1 MAASAGL
8 GRLTRAL
15 AYALICA
22 LPAATALPA
31 QAALQSQLET
41 LALDGRPQPLLIAH
55 DDAAPVTRVLLFF
68 AGGDGR
74 VELSA
79 PLSAAAPDSL
89 RGLWV
94 RPGTALVVVDAP
106 GGLSLAERESPAYR
120 AHLQALVTALAPRF
134 PDARFV
140 ALGVSNGAV
149 SAAVAGSLPEV
160 EAVVMLGGVFRR
172 YSDLAA
178 FGVRGRLLVI
188 HHEADR
194 CVPPEFD
201 ESFRLWVKP
210 VLVRRG
216 AQAYP
221 EAACGAG
228 SAHVF
233 AGQRERVAAAVH
245 EWLAS
250 GRAPTR
256 LP

>member
-1 MAASAGL
+1 M
-8 GRLTRAL
+8 RAL
-15 AYALICA
+15 AYVASLVFCGLA
-22 LPAATALPA
+22 AWPAH
-31 QAALQSQLET
+31 AALLSRVET
-41 LALDGRPQPLLIAH
+41 LELDGQPQPLLIAH
-55 DDAAPVTRVLLFF
+55 DDAAPVTLVLLYFP
-68 AGGDGR
+68 GGDGR
-74 VELSA
+74 VDLSR
-79 PLSAAAPDSL
+79 PLPAVATPDSL

-106 GGLSLAERESPAYR
+106 DGVSLAERESPAYR
-120 AHLQALVTALAPRF
+120 ARLQALIAVLAPRF
-134 PDARFV
+134 PGARFV
-140 ALGVSNGAV
+140 ALGYSNGAV

-160 EAVVMLGGVFRR
+160 EAVVMLSGVFRR

-216 AQAYP
+216 AQPYS
-221 EAACGAG
+221 EAPCGAG

-233 AGQRERVAAAVH
+233 AGQRELVAATVH

-250 GRAPTR
+250 GRAPAR

>member
-1 MAASAGL
+1 M
-8 GRLTRAL
+8 RVL
-15 AYALICA
+15 AYVLACA
-22 LPAATALPA
+22 FCVGAGMPAR
-31 QAALQSQLET
+31 AALQSQLET
-41 LALDGRPQPLLIAH
+41 LQLEGRPQPLLIAQ
-55 DDAAPVTRVLLFF
+55 DDSAPVTRVLLYL

-74 VELSA
+74 VDLSA
-79 PLSAAAPDSL
+79 PLSAAPPPDSL
-89 RGLWV
+89 RALWV

-106 GGLSLAERESPAYR
+106 DGLSLAERESPAHR
-120 AHLQALVTALAPRF
+120 AQLQALVAALAPRF
-134 PDARFV
+134 PGARFV

-160 EAVVMLGGVFRR
+160 ESVVMLGGVFRR

-178 FGVRGRLLVI
+178 FGVRGPLLVI

-201 ESFRLWVKP
+201 ESFRLFVKP
-210 VLVRRG
+210 VIVRRAG
-216 AQAYP
+216 QVYG
-221 EAACGAG
+221 EAPCGAA

-245 EWLAS
+245 EWLAT
-250 GRAPTR
+250 GRAPAR